1 MRSSHIG
8 LLQGRTG
15 TGEGTRSQEQAISQG
30 TGGSEAWVGQED
42 LVDKPELEPPE
53 RNWVYDLH
61 SKWPEVVPVGT
72 VTSRVI
78 IQILDGLFAR
88 WGLPKAVT
96 TDNGPQFT
104 AAEFSDFL
112 PGKGVKHIR
121 TAFYHPQANGGVERF
136 NATLKNGIRAHMA
149 QGCTFD
155 VALNQT
161 VLHYRASPHCTTQ
174 VSPSLL
180 MLGRDIELPLH
191 RLRAPT
197 VMPNRPSLSHTQE
210 IVAARQ
216 QKTKEKVD
224 RWRRA
229 RPPSIQVSDWVRTR
243 RPHRLNKMSSFWSQP
258 RQVTRSLGPATFLL
272 DDGSRWHACRL
283 RKVPAPSSPDHPAET
298 APARM
303 GMDPGPPPAPV
314 WAAPDEPV
322 APQHREPVMLDPRP
336 VRVRTR
342 PVTLEDYVTSYHT

>member
-1 MRSSHIG
+1 M
-8 LLQGRTG
+8 
-15 TGEGTRSQEQAISQG
+15 
-30 TGGSEAWVGQED
+30 
-42 LVDKPELEPPE
+42 
-53 RNWVYDLH
+53 
-61 SKWPEVVPVGT
+61 GT

-78 IQILDGLFAR
+78 IQILDDLFAR
-88 WGLPKAVT
+88 WGLPKVVT
-96 TDNGPQFT
+96 TDNGPQLT
-104 AAEFSDFL
+104 SAEFSDFL
-112 PGKGVKHIR
+112 AGKGVKHIR

-197 VMPNRPSLSHTQE
+197 VMPSRPSLAQTQE
-210 IVAARQ
+210 VVVARQ

-229 RPPSIQVSDWVRTR
+229 RPPSI
-243 RPHRLNKMSSFWSQP
+243 
-258 RQVTRSLGPATFLL
+258 
-272 DDGSRWHACRL
+272 
-283 RKVPAPSSPDHPAET
+283 
-298 APARM
+298 
-303 GMDPGPPPAPV
+303 
-314 WAAPDEPV
+314 
-322 APQHREPVMLDPRP
+322 
-336 VRVRTR
+336 
-342 PVTLEDYVTSYHT
+342 